1 MPARAL
7 DAVDRKILVQ
17 LQANGRMSLAEL
29 ADEVGLSASPCLRR
43 VRMLEKAGV
52 ISRYVAVLDQRAVGP
67 PVSVF
72 VSIKLER
79 QKQDALDRFA
89 KAIERWPE
97 VLECY
102 LMTGPRDYWLRV
114 VVPDLAAYERSEA
127 HEARRHRLDRVELRT
142 GAGEVHQCASSRM
155 IVNNPIISL
164 TYQKRCFLNGTWEAG
179 GDCSQEGADQG
190 ARQRASPPR

>member
-29 ADEVGLSASPCLRR
+29 ADKVGLSASPCLRR

-52 ISRYVAVLDQRAVGP
+52 ISRYVAVLDQRAVGL

-114 VVPDLAAYERSEA
+114 VVPDLAAYERFVKQKLT
-127 HEARRHRLDRVELRT
+127 RLEGIAT
-142 GAGEVHQCASSRM
+142 IESSFALEQ
-155 IVNNPIISL
+155 VKYTNVLPV
-164 TYQKRCFLNGTWEAG
+164 G
-179 GDCSQEGADQG
+179 
-190 ARQRASPPR
+190 

>member
-29 ADEVGLSASPCLRR
+29 ADKVGLSASPCLRR

-52 ISRYVAVLDQRAVGP
+52 ISRYVAVLDQRAVGL

-114 VVPDLAAYERSEA
+114 VVPDLAAYERFV
-127 HEARRHRLDRVELRT
+127 RQKLTRLE
-142 GAGEVHQCASSRM
+142 GIASIEFRWSR
-155 IVNNPIISL
+155 
-164 TYQKRCFLNGTWEAG
+164 
-179 GDCSQEGADQG
+179 
-190 ARQRASPPR
+190 

>member
-1 MPARAL
+1 MAARAL
-7 DAVDRKILVQ
+7 DAVDRKILAQ

-29 ADEVGLSASPCLRR
+29 ADKVGLSASPCLRR

-52 ISRYVAVLDQRAVGP
+52 ISRYVAVLDQRAVGL

-114 VVPDLAAYERSEA
+114 VVPDLAAYERFVKQKLT
-127 HEARRHRLDRVELRT
+127 RLE
-142 GAGEVHQCASSRM
+142 GIASIESSFALEQ
-155 IVNNPIISL
+155 VKYTNVLPV
-164 TYQKRCFLNGTWEAG
+164 G
-179 GDCSQEGADQG
+179 
-190 ARQRASPPR
+190 